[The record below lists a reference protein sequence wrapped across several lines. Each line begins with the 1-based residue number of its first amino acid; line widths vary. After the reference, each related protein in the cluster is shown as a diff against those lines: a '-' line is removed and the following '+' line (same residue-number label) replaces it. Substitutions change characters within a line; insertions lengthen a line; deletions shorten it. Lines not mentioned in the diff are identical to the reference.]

1 MHPTPHRLRRVAH
14 AGIALGVATFALGVR
29 ADERAEL
36 EQLRE
41 ALAETVRALREEG
54 LLSRERADALLRRA
68 TPAPR
73 PAGTAAA
80 TAPSSAS
87 SPAPA
92 AANAAPASPVTGPGV
107 RDPRPAAER
116 EPVRVQYVPEQVRRE
131 LKAQLKAEV
140 LEQARAERWGEPGT
154 LPDWMRR
161 LNFEAELRLRQ
172 QFDLYGDG
180 NAPASVLFDDSFA
193 GGQFA
198 TNFADVTNTSEDRTR
213 LRLRARFGVSSQ
225 IADDWTG
232 ALRLSTGTLVG
243 PVSTSSTA
251 GDPSDRYGIKLD
263 RAFLRWAPA
272 PWASVTAGRGPNPFF
287 SSEAQFAPDLGF
299 DGVSTTLGA
308 EFAPGWRAFGTA
320 GWFALRENS
329 LGADRSLLGTQ
340 LGASWRPAGSRFSGR
355 LAFARYDYRNAEGTS
370 DTTNFGTPLYALTE
384 YERGYRQKGNTLF
397 RINNAPQDTSSSRF
411 GLASKF
417 EVDAITA
424 SFDFTHFDPVTI
436 NYTFEYLR
444 NRGWNEADIA
454 DRTGGS
460 IPKLTRGLYHR
471 IGIGQSVI
479 RKRHDWQFWL
489 SWRDVGADATL
500 DALTD
505 PEFMLGGTN
514 VRGYS
519 IGFNYGLEPRL
530 VGGLRWYSGRQAASA
545 PYAAG
550 LPYALDVLQIELN
563 GRF

>member
-1 MHPTPHRLRRVAH
+1 MHPTPHRLRWVAH

-154 LPDWMRR
+154 LPDWMGR

-225 IADDWTG
+225 I
-232 ALRLSTGTLVG
+232 
-243 PVSTSSTA
+243 
-251 GDPSDRYGIKLD
+251 DRK
-263 RAFLRWAPA
+263 
-272 PWASVTAGRGPNPFF
+272 SV
-287 SSEAQFAPDLGF
+287 
-299 DGVSTTLGA
+299 V
-308 EFAPGWRAFGTA
+308 
-320 GWFALRENS
+320 
-329 LGADRSLLGTQ
+329 
-340 LGASWRPAGSRFSGR
+340 
-355 LAFARYDYRNAEGTS
+355 
-370 DTTNFGTPLYALTE
+370 
-384 YERGYRQKGNTLF
+384 
-397 RINNAPQDTSSSRF
+397 
-411 GLASKF
+411 
-417 EVDAITA
+417 
-424 SFDFTHFDPVTI
+424 
-436 NYTFEYLR
+436 
-444 NRGWNEADIA
+444 
-454 DRTGGS
+454 
-460 IPKLTRGLYHR
+460 
-471 IGIGQSVI
+471 
-479 RKRHDWQFWL
+479 
-489 SWRDVGADATL
+489 
-500 DALTD
+500 
-505 PEFMLGGTN
+505 
-514 VRGYS
+514 
-519 IGFNYGLEPRL
+519 
-530 VGGLRWYSGRQAASA
+530 
-545 PYAAG
+545 
-550 LPYALDVLQIELN
+550 
-563 GRF
+563 